1 MRKSEF
7 FGMPRAEA
15 VALLAG
21 APAVHLASTHERG
34 EPVLRTLHAVVL
46 DGAIWFHGA
55 PVGEKAEAI
64 GRPAVIAAEEVVA
77 TIPSHVFDPERA
89 CPATTYYRSAQA
101 HGVLEAVEEPEVKA
115 RVLQALME
123 KHQPEGGHT
132 PITADDPLYRGAVRG
147 IGVVKM
153 SLERVDG
160 KAKLGQNRRPEELVR
175 VLEFLWRR
183 GEGGDLRAI
192 GLVRAAN
199 PAVPTPGFLAGPPGA
214 TMLCALGAG
223 DVAEACALL
232 EGAYWNVDV
241 PRDRLARA
249 HVGAQAW
256 VGARD
261 AGGALIGTA
270 RAVADGGK
278 FAYLF
283 DVMVA
288 PAWRG
293 RGLGKALVRMLL
305 DHPAVRGARLVGLG
319 TRDAQAFYRGLGFAE
334 RGPRS
339 STEMTLMRGP

>member
-15 VALLAG
+15 VALLAE
-21 APAVHLASTHERG
+21 APVVHLASTNERG
-34 EPVLRTLHAVVL
+34 EPVLRALHAVVL
-46 DGAIWFHGA
+46 DEAVWFHGA

-89 CPATTYYRSAQA
+89 CPATTYYRGAQA
-101 HGVLEAVEEPEVKA
+101 HGVLEAVEDVEVKA

-123 KHQPEGGHT
+123 KHQPEGGHVK
-132 PITADDPLYRGAVRG
+132 ITADDPLYRGAVRG
-147 IGVVKM
+147 IGVVRM
-153 SLERVDG
+153 GIAAIDG
-160 KAKLGQNRRPEELVR
+160 KSKLGQNRRPEELTR

-183 GEGGDLRAI
+183 GAPGDLRALE
-192 GLVRAAN
+192 LVRGAN
-199 PAVPTPGFLAGPPGA
+199 PALPVPGFLSGPPGA
-214 TMLCALGAG
+214 LMLCALGER

-232 EGAYWNVDV
+232 AGSYWNVDV
-241 PRDRLARA
+241 PEDRLARA

-261 AGGALIGTA
+261 ADGALIGTA
-270 RAVADGGK
+270 RACSDGGK

-288 PAWRG
+288 PRWRG
-293 RGLGKALVRMLL
+293 RGLGQALVRLVL
-305 DHPAVRGARLVGLG
+305 DHPAVRGARRVLLG
-319 TRDAQAFYRGLGFAE
+319 TRDAMALYRKFGFAE
-334 RGPRS
+334 RGPRAS
-339 STEMTLMRGP
+339 VEMVLERQ